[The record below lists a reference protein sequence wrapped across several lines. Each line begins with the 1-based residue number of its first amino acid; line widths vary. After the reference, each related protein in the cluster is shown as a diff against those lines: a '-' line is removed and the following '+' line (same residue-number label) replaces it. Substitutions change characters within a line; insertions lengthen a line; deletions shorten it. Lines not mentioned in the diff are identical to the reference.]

1 VPTLSL
7 ADLLEVLSEEIS
19 TRYSSHAVVWN
30 LVALLVAGVFLI
42 ASCWLLGVL
51 SGKKPTRQLHSEP
64 TKHLHA
70 QLRSANT
77 ERERRIKELRDKE
90 RERETE
96 RTRAMSDKN
105 KAPKGEPKGDKGP
118 KNPKSSPA
126 SQDIHVLT
134 RKGNLAGVS
143 LSSVSSSCLLFLFVK
158 STPALLCSAAHII
171 SSNSTHFL
179 WHRIISRLYTTSAHS
194 LKASYTSSF
203 RPHTLVA

>member
-7 ADLLEVLSEEIS
+7 ADLLEVLSEEIA

-42 ASCWLLGVL
+42 VSCWLLGVL

-64 TKHLHA
+64 TKHQHA

-77 ERERRIKELRDKE
+77 ERERKIKELREKE
-90 RERETE
+90 RVREKERA
-96 RTRAMSDKN
+96 RAMSDNN

-143 LSSVSSSCLLFLFVK
+143 LYSALFCLLFLPAVLICQVHA
-158 STPALLCSAAHII
+158 STPLFRSSYNLIQLNALSLAPHYFSII
-171 SSNSTHFL
+171 YNK
-179 WHRIISRLYTTSAHS
+179 R
-194 LKASYTSSF
+194 
-203 RPHTLVA
+203 TLT

>member
-1 VPTLSL
+1 MPTLSL
-7 ADLLEVLSEEIS
+7 ADLLEVLSEEIA

-77 ERERRIKELRDKE
+77 ERERKIKELRE
-90 RERETE
+90 RERERE
-96 RTRAMSDKN
+96 RERARAMSDNN
-105 KAPKGEPKGDKGP
+105 KVPKGEPKGDKGP

-134 RKGNLAGVS
+134 RKGNLAGVPLSRALS
-143 LSSVSSSCLLFLFVK
+143 LAPHYFSTLYDKRTLTAASPPLSPPHALSLAPHYFSTICNKFTLTLQLLKRNAGLRR
-158 STPALLCSAAHII
+158 LLA
-171 SSNSTHFL
+171 
-179 WHRIISRLYTTSAHS
+179 
-194 LKASYTSSF
+194 
-203 RPHTLVA
+203 